1 MAPMSEGLRR
11 IAVLG
16 TGIMGAP
23 MARRLAEAG
32 FTVSA
37 WNRSRAKAE
46 PLAADGVSITDTPAA
61 ACAGADVALLMLT
74 DGPACDAVLHQGGV
88 LAALRPGAVVLVM
101 ASIPPASARAQAA
114 ACAARGMFYV
124 DAPVSGGERGAIA
137 GTLAIMAGGEE
148 AAIAALA
155 PVFAPLGRATR
166 IGPAGAGSLA
176 KLANQLIVGVTIGA
190 VAEALHLV
198 AAGGSDPAA
207 FRAAVAGG
215 FADSNI
221 LRIHG
226 ERMISGDFRPGG
238 TVAIQ
243 LKDMRSIRAEA
254 EALGLD
260 LPITRLVE
268 QLYDALVAHGDGA
281 LDHSALW
288 REIARRASPPRL
300 GGD

>member
-1 MAPMSEGLRR
+1 MSETLRR

-32 FTVSA
+32 FSVAA

-46 PLAADGVSITDTPAA
+46 PLAASGIAIADTPAA
-61 ACAGADVALLMLT
+61 ACAGADVAMLMLT
-74 DGPACDAVLHQGGV
+74 DGPACDAVLHEGSV

-114 ACAARGMFYV
+114 ACAARGMSYV

-148 AAIAALA
+148 ATFAALA

-166 IGPAGAGSLA
+166 IGPVGAGSLA

-243 LKDMRSIRAEA
+243 QKDMRSIRAEA

-268 QLYDALVAHGDGA
+268 QLYDALVAHGNGA

-288 REIARRASPPRL
+288 REIARRASPSRL
-300 GGD
+300 GSG